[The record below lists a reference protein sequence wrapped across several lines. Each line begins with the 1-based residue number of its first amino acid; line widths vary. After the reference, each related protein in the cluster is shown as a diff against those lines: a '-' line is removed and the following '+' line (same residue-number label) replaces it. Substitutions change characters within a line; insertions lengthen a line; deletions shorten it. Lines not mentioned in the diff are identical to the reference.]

1 MADINRIKNNIRS
14 MIDQGAP
21 ESDIDGYIDSEGVT
35 LEELQ
40 APSNAM
46 PSADTPAPPPP
57 PSLSMLDV
65 GQQAIQN
72 FPKSAMQAGK
82 DIVTPFME
90 PVETAKALGN
100 LGLGV
105 IQKAIPGRQ
114 ESEKYADALGEY
126 FANRYVKPGAIK
138 RTIANDPAGFLL
150 DLSTV
155 LSGGATAGARLPGQ
169 AGVIAQKAGK
179 VAQAIDP
186 TVLAYKG
193 ITKAPGV
200 LASKTAE
207 VVGGLGTGTGGA
219 PLIEAAK
226 AGLTDPFI
234 GRQGQR
240 AKDFRAG
247 INETANLQEVV
258 DDAKRA
264 VLELKKEKSVK
275 YREQLTKLGKNPT
288 IIEFDDIQ
296 KAVNEANKISTFKG
310 QNLRPATN
318 DLQSKIQELVGDWR
332 NLDPK
337 EFHTAEGLDA
347 LKQQINNID
356 IPLDQKSSLAV
367 RRNVTSSIKDAINK
381 ADDTYADMMKDYQKA
396 AKRIDDLEGELSL
409 GARGKPST
417 AYRKLTSAL
426 RDNVQTNYGQRKRMV
441 DLLESKG
448 ATSVAPTIAGEA
460 LRPIIPRGLNK
471 YIATLGTIGLGAGAG
486 FGVGLPAIAAGA
498 AALPFMSPRLMGE
511 LAYAG
516 GRTAGTL
523 GKALPIK
530 TAQTLGRTIGDMPLA
545 RRAGQVLTNPAT
557 RYGAFQTG
565 RMANQQEDPYLLRT
579 GR

>member
-1 MADINRIKNNIRS
+1 MIEAELPDGTILEFPDDIDPQVMERSIKKY
-14 MIDQGAP
+14 MKVPVGAP
-21 ESDIDGYIDSEGVT
+21 T
-35 LEELQ
+35 
-40 APSNAM
+40 
-46 PSADTPAPPPP
+46 DTPAPP

-72 FPKSAMQAGK
+72 FPKSALQAGK
-82 DIVTPFME
+82 DIITPLTE

-114 ESEKYADALGEY
+114 ESEKYADALGEF
-126 FANRYVKPGAIK
+126 FANRYGGLEKFK
-138 RTIANDPAGFLL
+138 QTIANDPAGFLL

-193 ITKAPGV
+193 VTKAPGV

-207 VVGGLGTGTGGA
+207 VVGSLGTGTGGA
-219 PLIEAAK
+219 PLIEATK
-226 AGLTDPFI
+226 AGVTYPLF

-240 AKDFRAG
+240 SKDFRAG
-247 INETANLQEVV
+247 IDETADMLEVV

-264 VLELKKEKSVK
+264 ALELKKEKNAQ
-275 YREQLTKLGKNPT
+275 YREQLAKLGKNPT

-318 DLQSKIQELVGDWR
+318 DLQIKIQELVDNWR

-347 LKQQINNID
+347 LKQQISYID
-356 IPLDQKSSLAV
+356 IPLEQKSSLEV
-367 RRNVTSSIKDAINK
+367 RRNVTSAIRDAINK
-381 ADDTYADMMKDYQKA
+381 ADDTYADMMKDYQTA
-396 AKRIDDLEGELSL
+396 ARRIDDLEGELSL

-417 AYRKLTSAL
+417 AYRKLASAL

-460 LRPIIPRGLNK
+460 LRPGIPRGLNK
-471 YIATLGTIGLGAGAG
+471 FAATLGTLGLGAGGLLA
-486 FGVGLPAIAAGA
+486 GVGTLPLMAGA

-511 LAYAG
+511 LAYGG

-545 RRAGQVLTNPAT
+545 RRTGQVLMNPAT

-565 RMANQQEDPYLLRT
+565 RMANQQEDPYLLPT
-579 GR
+579 GQ

>member
-1 MADINRIKNNIRS
+1 MIEAELPDGTILEFPDDIDPQVMERSIKKY
-14 MIDQGAP
+14 MKVPVGAP
-21 ESDIDGYIDSEGVT
+21 
-35 LEELQ
+35 
-40 APSNAM
+40 
-46 PSADTPAPPPP
+46 ADTPAPP

-72 FPKSAMQAGK
+72 FPKSALQAGK
-82 DIVTPFME
+82 DIITPLTE

-126 FANRYVKPGAIK
+126 FSDRYVKPGAIK

-226 AGLTDPFI
+226 AGVTYPLF

-240 AKDFRAG
+240 SKDFRAG
-247 INETANLQEVV
+247 MDETADLLEVV

-264 VLELKKEKSVK
+264 ALELKKEKNAK
-275 YREQLTKLGKNPT
+275 YREQQAKLGENPT

-318 DLQSKIQELVGDWR
+318 DLQIKIQELVDNWR

-367 RRNVTSSIKDAINK
+367 RRNVTSAIRDAINK
-381 ADDTYADMMKDYQKA
+381 ADDLYADMMKDYQTA
-396 AKRIDDLEGELSL
+396 ARRIDDLEGELSL

-417 AYRKLTSAL
+417 AYRKLASAL

-460 LRPIIPRGLNK
+460 LRPGIPRGLNK
-471 YIATLGTIGLGAGAG
+471 FAATLGTLGLGTGGLLA
-486 FGVGLPAIAAGA
+486 GVGAVPLMAGA
-498 AALPFMSPRLMGE
+498 ALLPFMSPRLMGE
-511 LAYAG
+511 LAYGG

-545 RRAGQVLTNPAT
+545 RRTGQVLMNPAT

-565 RMANQQEDPYLLRT
+565 RMANQQEDPYLLPT
-579 GR
+579 GQ